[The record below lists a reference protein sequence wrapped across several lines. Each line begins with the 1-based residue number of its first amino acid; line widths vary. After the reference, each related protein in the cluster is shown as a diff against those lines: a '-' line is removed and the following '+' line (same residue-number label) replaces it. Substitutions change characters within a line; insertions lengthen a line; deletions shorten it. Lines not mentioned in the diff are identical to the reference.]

1 MSFIKYLKDN
11 IKLIIFYVILM
22 MFISLAIYLDRRNRV
37 LNSNILYI
45 EFVSLLIFTLY
56 IFIDFTIKS
65 NHIKKLNNILS
76 CKDRTPIL
84 PEPVGYKDEIYSSI
98 IQNLYEEYTVDKR
111 NMEHDFSEN
120 KDFMTAWAHEIKTP
134 ITTSKLLL
142 DSSKDSLNTDFV
154 LSLKEEIERIDDYVE
169 KVLYY
174 SRSDNFSKDYVITE
188 VDIKKVINESIKKHS
203 IIFIK
208 KHIHL
213 INEVSQNICV
223 DTDKKWLLFIIDQLL
238 SNSLKY
244 TNTQGS
250 ITFKI
255 IESGKEKILI
265 IEDTGIGIKS
275 QDINHLF
282 SKAFTGFNGRNENIK
297 ATGFGLYLSQKLAKK
312 LGHYITI
319 ESKYGCG
326 TKACIHFPKW
336 NDYYDVTKM

>member
-45 EFVSLLIFTLY
+45 EFVSLLIFTVY

-76 CKDRTPIL
+76 CKDKTPIL
-84 PEPVGYKDEIYSSI
+84 PEPVEYKDEIYSSI
-98 IQNLYEEYTVDKR
+98 IQNLYEEYTIDKR
-111 NMEHDFSEN
+111 NIEHDFAEN
-120 KDFMTAWAHEIKTP
+120 KDFMTAWAHEIKAP

-142 DSSKDSLNTDFV
+142 DSSKNSLNTDFV
-154 LSLKEEIERIDDYVE
+154 LSLNEEIERIDDYVE

-203 IIFIK
+203 IIFIR
-208 KHIHL
+208 KHIQL

-244 TNTQGS
+244 TNAQGS

-255 IESGKEKILI
+255 
-265 IEDTGIGIKS
+265 T
-275 QDINHLF
+275 
-282 SKAFTGFNGRNENIK
+282 
-297 ATGFGLYLSQKLAKK
+297 
-312 LGHYITI
+312 
-319 ESKYGCG
+319 
-326 TKACIHFPKW
+326 
-336 NDYYDVTKM
+336 